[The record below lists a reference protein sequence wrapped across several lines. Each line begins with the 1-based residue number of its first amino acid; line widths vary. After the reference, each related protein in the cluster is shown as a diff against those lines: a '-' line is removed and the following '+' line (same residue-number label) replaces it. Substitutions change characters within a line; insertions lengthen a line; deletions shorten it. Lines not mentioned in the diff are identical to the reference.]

1 MSELEELLPWM
12 LAGASSRSCFFVIK
26 KKQRRDTD
34 IRKGVETKKGEK
46 SPGI

>member
-26 KKQRRDTD
+26 KKAEEGFESERTQTLE
-34 IRKGVETKKGEK
+34 KG
-46 SPGI
+46 